1 MATKK
6 PMYGYTIAD
15 DVDPNLPDQSGGKFD
30 TDKLRRGQAQ
40 LVQTPFA
47 DRKAMRYLGTE
58 DEPNFD
64 VTGAGAGRGKQ
75 GGPTAKELKKYE
87 DKQNEGIFTEG
98 KKMPPSPRE
107 MAKGGKVS
115 SASKRADGIATK
127 GKTRGTM
134 ITMKGGGYAC

>member
-15 DVDPNLPDQSGGKFD
+15 DVDQSLPDQSGEKFD
-30 TDKLRRGQAQ
+30 TEKMLRGQAQ

-47 DRKAMRYLGTE
+47 DRKAMRYLGKG
-58 DEPNFD
+58 DEPDFD
-64 VTGAGAGRGKQ
+64 VTKAGAGRGKQ

-98 KKMPPSPRE
+98 KKVPQDIDSGSAPRKKK
-107 MAKGGKVS
+107 MASGGMT
-115 SASKRADGIATK
+115 ASRRADGIAQR
-127 GKTRGTM
+127 GKTRGKM
-134 ITMKGGGYAC
+134 C